1 MYLYLIAL
9 SFKMWY
15 VCSNSLYLSDL
26 DVVQHSSAGS
36 LSVFLSEVQC
46 ALTEPVC
53 SLYFLAEVLCFI
65 FFSFHNSN
73 TLLTHTDQ
81 VLSQNACSFAYVP
94 IKQHK
99 EDGYVLALPLLECS
113 CWFQY
118 GHDFFLKS
126 IGNRCILLTGI

>member
-99 EDGYVLALPLLECS
+99 EDGYVLALPCWSVPADFSMAMIFFSNLLI
-113 CWFQY
+113 
-118 GHDFFLKS
+118 
-126 IGNRCILLTGI
+126 IGAYC